1 MFIALV
7 LTAGFAVYVLVSTS
21 TELENKSST
30 TGRETIR
37 DVSIGFKIST
47 IEGHTSAGRID
58 KIVIIITP
66 RAGSPNIGL
75 DQTLIELANTS
86 LKCVLRYSTDQFID
100 GKSGLSNLF
109 TADAFSSVPSEFG
122 LIVLKDD
129 DGSCT
134 QNTPVI
140 NQGDSVMLA
149 INISA
154 IFNGIAENQ
163 NIQGYII
170 PDEGAW
176 SIIEFRTPSSFTSSV
191 LVLQED

>member
-1 MFIALV
+1 MV

-21 TELENKSST
+21 TELEVKSST
-30 TGRETIR
+30 TGRETIQ

-47 IEGHTSAGRID
+47 IEAHTSAGVID

-75 DQTLIELANTS
+75 DSTLIELANTS
-86 LKCVLRYSTDQFID
+86 IKCVLKYSSEQWVD
-100 GKSGLSNLF
+100 GTSGLSDLF

-129 DGSCT
+129 DGSCI
-134 QNTPVI
+134 QDTPII

-149 INISA
+149 LNFSS
-154 IFNGIAENQ
+154 IFNGIPENQ
-163 NIQGYII
+163 NIQGYIL

-176 SIIEFRTPSSFTSSV
+176 SIIEFRTPSSFTNTV